1 MSFSGPYQYGALA
14 RIDSIR
20 LLKLKPASSSDETL
34 RCELFDSNLS
44 AAPDYEALSY
54 VWGKDEC
61 PQRIELPSGCLKI
74 TDSLASALRALRS
87 NDKPRQLWVD
97 AVCINQCDHVEKAHQ
112 VSQMAKIYGKAARV
126 LAWLGESSDATLN
139 MTLALDLAQKSKG
152 IGLLSPR
159 GENRETIRKWAYG
172 DSEKVDWIMGVM
184 DAVDDAGFF
193 WLYQSSWF
201 TRMWIVQEALLAK
214 RLILHFGTVRLDWE
228 GFEKVMILIQ
238 AVSAA
243 IRLPM
248 TSREVFVKYAWAL
261 IEVRDHWL
269 RSNSHPVAADHITYY
284 MHQLRRRSC
293 KDDRDRVFALLGLL
307 PESTGLN
314 LHPDYSKTVAEV
326 YTELAAAQLRLG
338 NIGVLYDAGLW
349 KRKYFQ
355 PPESRGEGTSQPSR
369 SDYLPTWA
377 PNYRQD
383 TSFMELAEMR
393 FGGYFGADSRVPPII
408 DLSKESYR
416 LTTQATLIDI
426 VTCVQPALF
435 VHHEGLRANDAL
447 MLLTCRRFCMDLK
460 RTFDSQFVNRPCPSH
475 EDSTKVFAYSLV
487 GGGTD
492 KAYIETFDHGVNHAP
507 LDPVSLWNIY
517 CRHCI
522 AEDGEIYTAM
532 QREARLPLSPSRKT
546 IKGVGMEFYS
556 SINAEASIA
565 WNYHHHI
572 VNILRRHWFF
582 ITDDGYT
589 GLAPLDTK
597 VETDVLAF
605 IDGANIPFVL
615 RDLGED
621 ASDFLLVGPCYIYG
635 LMDGEAVK
643 QNTAFDGGTIQI
655 I

>member
-1 MSFSGPYQYGALA
+1 
-14 RIDSIR
+14 
-20 LLKLKPASSSDETL
+20 
-34 RCELFDSNLS
+34 
-44 AAPDYEALSY
+44 
-54 VWGKDEC
+54 
-61 PQRIELPSGCLKI
+61 
-74 TDSLASALRALRS
+74 
-87 NDKPRQLWVD
+87 
-97 AVCINQCDHVEKAHQ
+97 
-112 VSQMAKIYGKAARV
+112 
-126 LAWLGESSDATLN
+126 
-139 MTLALDLAQKSKG
+139 
-152 IGLLSPR
+152 
-159 GENRETIRKWAYG
+159 
-172 DSEKVDWIMGVM
+172 MGVM

-214 RLILHFGTVRLDWE
+214 RLILHFGAARLDWE
-228 GFEKVMILIQ
+228 DFEKVMILIQ
-238 AVSAA
+238 AVNAA

-269 RSNSHPVAADHITYY
+269 QSDSHPVAADHITYY

-293 KDDRDRVFALLGLL
+293 KDDRDRVFALQGLL

-355 PPESRGEGTSQPSR
+355 PPESRGEGTSQPSW

-377 PNYRQD
+377 PDYRHD
-383 TSFMELAEMR
+383 TSFKELAEMR
-393 FGGYFGADSRVPPII
+393 FGDYFGADPRVPPNI

-492 KAYIETFDHGVNHAP
+492 KAYIETFDRGVDHVTPDP
-507 LDPVSLWNIY
+507 LSLWNIY

-522 AEDGEIYTAM
+522 SEDGEIYTAM
-532 QREARLPLSPSRKT
+532 QREATLPLSPSRKT

-605 IDGANIPFVL
+605 IDGANVPFIL
-615 RDLGED
+615 RDLGKD
-621 ASDFLLVGPCYIYG
+621 ASDFLLVGPCYIHG